1 MFANKE
7 DSLSLSLI
15 FSHAKPETV
24 QKLLAEGITVES
36 AELMRVFPLAMAA
49 WGDGHLDVRER
60 EAFAS
65 AAEDVGISLANSPF
79 SKWLTVAPSAADKDL
94 WVKAANRMC
103 GLVPNEEKAAFL
115 QSIFNPAWQ
124 VAKASGGTSDLSSI
138 SASEHCVLKEL
149 RLLID

>member
-1 MFANKE
+1 MFAKKE
-7 DSLSLSLI
+7 DGLSLSLI
-15 FSHAKPETV
+15 FSHAEPETV
-24 QKLLAEGITVES
+24 QKLLAEGITVEL
-36 AELMRVFPLAMAA
+36 AELLRVFPLAMAA
-49 WGDGHLDVRER
+49 WGDGHLDARER

-79 SKWLTVAPSAADKDL
+79 SKWLTMAPTAADKDQ

-103 GLVPNEEKAAFL
+103 GLIPNKEKAAFL
-115 QSIFNPAWQ
+115 QSIFTPAWQ

-138 SASEHCVLKEL
+138 SASEFRIIKEL